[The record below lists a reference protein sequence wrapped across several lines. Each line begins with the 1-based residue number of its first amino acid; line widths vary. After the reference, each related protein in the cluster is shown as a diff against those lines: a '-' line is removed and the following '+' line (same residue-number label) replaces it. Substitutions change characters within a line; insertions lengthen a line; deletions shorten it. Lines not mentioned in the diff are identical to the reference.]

1 MTPAAPDRAAPDQ
14 PGPDQPGPD
23 HPIPDRPGPERHQPV
38 SGYRLV
44 VPDDWF
50 AVDLEPGRRERAVA
64 ALTER
69 QFAGLDN
76 APHLK
81 AQARQDLLD
90 QAEAAYTAGGLEM
103 FLSLQRVAGFPI
115 PASLVIFATP
125 GPEPDPNGTGADAI
139 GALTR
144 ELTGRGQQ
152 VHMVDLPAGPAVRAV
167 PPAPEETPG
176 DAAGETAGA
185 APEQTPPS
193 PTLEVF
199 VPVPGG
205 PGWLLLS
212 FAAPLSPLAPALFRL
227 FDAICTTLRW
237 DS

>member
-1 MTPAAPDRAAPDQ
+1 VT
-14 PGPDQPGPD
+14 
-23 HPIPDRPGPERHQPV
+23 
-38 SGYRLV
+38 GYRLV

-50 AVDLEPGRRERAVA
+50 AVDLEPGRRERAVT

-90 QAEAAYTAGGLEM
+90 QAEAAYAAGGLEM
-103 FLSLQRVAGFPI
+103 FLSLQRVADIPI

-125 GPEPDPNGTGADAI
+125 APEPDPNGAEANGTGAEAI

-144 ELTGRGQQ
+144 ELTGRGQR
-152 VHMVDLPAGPAVRAV
+152 VHVVDLPAGPAVRAV
-167 PPAPEETPG
+167 PPPPGEAPDE
-176 DAAGETAGA
+176 AAGD
-185 APEQTPPS
+185 APEQTPAS

-205 PGWLLLS
+205 SGWLLLS

-237 DS
+237 DP

>member
-1 MTPAAPDRAAPDQ
+1 VT
-14 PGPDQPGPD
+14 
-23 HPIPDRPGPERHQPV
+23 
-38 SGYRLV
+38 GYRLV

-50 AVDLEPGRRERAVA
+50 AVDLEPGRRERAVT

-90 QAEAAYTAGGLEM
+90 QAEAAYAAGGLEM
-103 FLSLQRVAGFPI
+103 FLSLQRVADIPI

-125 GPEPDPNGTGADAI
+125 APETDPNRIEANGTGADAI
-139 GALTR
+139 AALTR
-144 ELTGRGQQ
+144 ELAGRGQR
-152 VHMVDLPAGPAVRAV
+152 VHVVELPAGPAVRAV
-167 PPAPEETPG
+167 PPPPEE
-176 DAAGETAGA
+176 AR
-185 APEQTPPS
+185 EQTPDEADGEAPGQTPAA

-205 PGWLLLS
+205 SGWLLLS

-227 FDAICTTLRW
+227 FDAICMTLRW
-237 DS
+237 DL

>member
-1 MTPAAPDRAAPDQ
+1 MT
-14 PGPDQPGPD
+14 
-23 HPIPDRPGPERHQPV
+23 
-38 SGYRLV
+38 GYRLV

-50 AVDLEPGRRERAVA
+50 TVDLAPERRERAVT

-90 QAEAAYTAGGLEM
+90 QAEAAYAAGGLEM
-103 FLSLQRVAGFPI
+103 FLSLQRVADIPI

-125 GPEPDPNGTGADAI
+125 APETDPNRIEANGTGADAI